1 MSKEASEM
9 RRHQVMTVALALL
22 LLWAVGGSK
31 EKEAKKQQPFPLS
44 LFAQATAESFIGEK
58 ECAQCHKPY
67 AQTFNA
73 SPHALYVRDPK
84 LPVNKQ
90 GCEACHGPGE
100 IHLEDVKDRTKVI
113 SFSRLKPKEVALVC
127 LRCHAD
133 TMRLSQW
140 HRTVHARADVSCIDC
155 HQIHRDAGQGTRD
168 KDKTDGLK
176 LMGQVFVTA
185 PEPKR
190 LLKSD
195 ELTLCGSCH
204 QREVN
209 EFRLNFHHPVPEG
222 RMVCSDCHD
231 VHPSKAANKKVR
243 VIKEMCVTCH
253 AEKSGPFAFEHD
265 PVAGWTGEGCTECHR
280 PHGSHNP
287 RLLKAFSRGLCN
299 QCHTDKGNNHY
310 PGQSCWN
317 VGCHVAVHGSNTD
330 VWLRQP

>member
-1 MSKEASEM
+1 M
-9 RRHQVMTVALALL
+9 RRRQLSTVALMLVWAL
-22 LLWAVGGSK
+22 AVGVGKEQSK
-31 EKEAKKQQPFPLS
+31 KSQPFPLN
-44 LFAQATAESFIGEK
+44 LFAQATAESYIGEK
-58 ECAQCHKPY
+58 ECAQCHKTQ

-73 SPHALYVRDPK
+73 SPHALYVRNPK
-84 LPVNKQ
+84 LPVDKR

-100 IHLEDVKDRTKVI
+100 IHLEDVKDLTKVV
-113 SFSRLKPKEVALVC
+113 SFSKAKAKEISLAC

-140 HRTVHARADVSCIDC
+140 HRTAHARADVTCTSC
-155 HQIHRDAGQGTRD
+155 HQIHRDG
-168 KDKTDGLK
+168 KDKMRDEEK
-176 LMGQVFVTA
+176 LTKSSLAPLFVTA
-185 PEPKR
+185 PEPKA
-190 LLKSD
+190 LLKTD
-195 ELTLCGSCH
+195 EVTLCSQCH

-231 VHPSKAANKKVR
+231 IHPSKASQKRMR
-243 VIKEMCVTCH
+243 VVKEMCVTCH
-253 AEKSGPFAFEHD
+253 AEKSGPFVFEHD
-265 PVAGWTGEGCTECHR
+265 PVAGWTGDGCVECHR